1 MPTAVSLFTGC
12 GGADKGLID
21 AGCQILL
28 ANDVLR
34 YAGEVY
40 AANLPATDFI
50 LGDIAGIA
58 KFPYADILA
67 GCYPCQ
73 GYCQGGAR
81 DESRGINLL
90 YRQFDRALRQI
101 KPKAFIVENVPGMAR
116 GNNRRF
122 LNNQLVRF
130 RAAGYRVSWRV
141 INGLAYGLAQERMRI
156 FIVGIRSDFGI
167 RYQFPEPT
175 HGPGL
180 LPFNTQR
187 KALAGFAEKWPAG
200 EFYDCG
206 FHWYYLSRDRY
217 RGWDQPSKT
226 VLANARHTPLHP
238 MSPPLEKVGPDQWA
252 FKGEAA
258 EARRLSYKEAAAL
271 QDLAGWNFPDTAG
284 LMTKYK
290 VIGNAVPPAMFREIV
305 GALPQEVVNA

>member
-156 FIVGIRSDFGI
+156 FID
-167 RYQFPEPT
+167 
-175 HGPGL
+175 
-180 LPFNTQR
+180 R
-187 KALAGFAEKWPAG
+187 K
-200 EFYDCG
+200 
-206 FHWYYLSRDRY
+206 S
-217 RGWDQPSKT
+217 
-226 VLANARHTPLHP
+226 
-238 MSPPLEKVGPDQWA
+238 
-252 FKGEAA
+252 
-258 EARRLSYKEAAAL
+258 
-271 QDLAGWNFPDTAG
+271 
-284 LMTKYK
+284 
-290 VIGNAVPPAMFREIV
+290 
-305 GALPQEVVNA
+305 VV